1 MSLPWSKSVRLSVVP
16 GSVCGTLEQGWI
28 RKRVLASASHATAE
42 SDDEP
47 AAAAKTPAAKTP
59 AAKTPAAHQAAG
71 QARAI
76 DAVLFELGKGAALAG
91 LRLHVELADSLM
103 HFDVVAGDFAGDSDR
118 QLRSVAVACVVELL
132 DDAQKTHEIRWQ
144 LQADGKHLLIGAID
158 HDQLSVLS
166 EAAARHGML
175 LGSVQPDFCVQWN
188 RHANVLKPESS
199 VFAVASGHEAMVA
212 CVSQGAVSAISSG
225 AWLDRDDLPG
235 QPQAR
240 VKTLMCGLGLES
252 TATSHLLDARVNR
265 LLASVGLD
273 AAMQSAFVL
282 VAPEVSASSVSARW
296 AVLGREAGA
305 P

>member
-1 MSLPWSKSVRLSVVP
+1 MSETDADVV
-16 GSVCGTLEQGWI
+16 
-28 RKRVLASASHATAE
+28 
-42 SDDEP
+42 
-47 AAAAKTPAAKTP
+47 
-59 AAKTPAAHQAAG
+59 
-71 QARAI
+71 
-76 DAVLFELGKGAALAG
+76 LAG
-91 LRLHVELADSLM
+91 LRLCVELADSLM

-118 QLRSVAVACVVELL
+118 QLRSVAVACVAELL
-132 DDAQKTHEIRWQ
+132 DDARKTHEIRWQ

-158 HDQLSVLS
+158 HEQLGVLS
-166 EAAARHGML
+166 EAAARHGMS

-188 RHANVLKPESS
+188 RHVNVLKPESS
-199 VFAVASGHEAMVA
+199 VFAVACGHEAMVV

-235 QPQAR
+235 QPQVR

-282 VAPEVSASSVSARW
+282 VAPEMSASSVSARW